1 MEAAELHARQAGRRL
16 LVLDTADGSG
26 ADVLYRALGWQQV
39 GAIPDFAFNP
49 DGSMSATILFYKRI
63 DD

>member
-1 MEAAELHARQAGRRL
+1 
-16 LVLDTADGSG
+16 VLDTADGSG
-26 ADVLYRALGWQQV
+26 AEVLYRALGWQQV